1 MFDEIGAACV
11 ETTVDVTGPKGRPG
25 RRTTSASTVN
35 RRPTP
40 FLNDI
45 RDLAHR
51 KWTSAGR
58 PPGDCT
64 RFWLEAEQEIREA
77 R

>member
-1 MFDEIGAACV
+1 MSDTLGGLVVRVPA
-11 ETTVDVTGPKGRPG
+11 P
-25 RRTTSASTVN
+25 RRLAGFAPARIK
-35 RRPTP
+35 RRPL

-45 RDLAHR
+45 RDLAH
-51 KWTSAGR
+51 KTWEAAGR

-64 RFWLEAEQEIREA
+64 RFWLEAEQEMREG

>member
-1 MFDEIGAACV
+1 MKGVAMLDKVGAACV
-11 ETTVDVTGPKGRPG
+11 KTTVGVPGPKG
-25 RRTTSASTVN
+25 
-35 RRPTP
+35 RPTP

-45 RDLAHR
+45 RDLAHK
-51 KWTSAGR
+51 KWTAAGR

-64 RFWLEAEQEIREA
+64 RFWLEAEQEIRQV